1 MRRAAMNSYEPI
13 GYLASL
19 LVLATF
25 CMRGM
30 IALRAVAIA
39 SSVAFVLYGWLVGI
53 DPVLILH
60 LVLLPTNSWR
70 LVQAM
75 RAQQRARQRR
85 RLHP

>member
-1 MRRAAMNSYEPI
+1 MNSYEPI

-39 SSVAFVLYGWLVGI
+39 SNVAFVLYGWLVGI

>member
-1 MRRAAMNSYEPI
+1 MVAMSSYEPI
-13 GYLASL
+13 GYRASL

-25 CMRGM
+25 CTRGV

-39 SSVAFVLYGWLVGI
+39 SNVAFVVYGWLVGI
-53 DPVLILH
+53 DPVLVLH

-70 LVQAM
+70 LVH
-75 RAQQRARQRR
+75 RPFAQRSRQRR

>member
-1 MRRAAMNSYEPI
+1 MSSYEPI

-39 SSVAFVLYGWLVGI
+39 SNVAFVVYGWLVGI
-53 DPVLILH
+53 DPVLFLH
-60 LVLLPTNSWR
+60 LVLL
-70 LVQAM
+70 
-75 RAQQRARQRR
+75 RASA
-85 RLHP
+85 